1 MVHQR
6 IIIFAKTYLLR
17 MKYNNPKFQDEILF
31 LRVWCNLDESNP
43 NHWTMRYK
51 IQAQGGR
58 NKANQIPVK
67 EQRSLKK
74 VKKRVVVVVTYAIIM
89 NMIICNNNDDVISVE

>member
-1 MVHQR
+1 
-6 IIIFAKTYLLR
+6 
-17 MKYNNPKFQDEILF
+17 
-31 LRVWCNLDESNP
+31 
-43 NHWTMRYK
+43 MRYK